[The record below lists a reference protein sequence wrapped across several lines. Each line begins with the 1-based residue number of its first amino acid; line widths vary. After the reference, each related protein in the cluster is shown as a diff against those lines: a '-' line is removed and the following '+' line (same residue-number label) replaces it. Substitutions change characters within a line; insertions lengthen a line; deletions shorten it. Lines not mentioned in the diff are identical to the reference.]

1 MQNFN
6 AEIHNQQQDLNNQIS
21 AEVAQFAIK
30 LREELNR
37 ERENFQLKY
46 EQDEQ
51 EALAEY
57 NVSSIEAG
65 GVLDILSDDQNKDA
79 LDELITQFTE
89 KIESEIGAKDS
100 AMTKDRNN
108 EWERIKMGL
117 QEAQHSRGRNIIN
130 EIIETSNKFQGDVS
144 KYTCC
149 SDYKVNLG

>member
-1 MQNFN
+1 M
-6 AEIHNQQQDLNNQIS
+6 
-21 AEVAQFAIK
+21 AQFAIK

-46 EQDEQ
+46 EQNEE

-89 KIESEIGAKDS
+89 KIESEIGNKDS
-100 AMTKDRNN
+100 AMTMDRNN
-108 EWERIKMGL
+108 EWDRIKQGL
-117 QEAQHSRGRNIIN
+117 
-130 EIIETSNKFQGDVS
+130 
-144 KYTCC
+144 
-149 SDYKVNLG
+149 